1 MKVFFRKKWL
11 VNFFLG
17 MMLACQ
23 MASGAQEAYPAKPER
38 PLLLEYFRDFVI
50 RAGQTP
56 LPRLIEELTGFTHLI
71 NLLHT
76 AGKPETVIIAASG
89 QASAQLQPDRLR
101 ILTTNT
107 LLFPWPFYNDQAE
120 RIAEFEKLA
129 RSVSPDIIFLQ
140 EVWDNKS
147 LQLLLR
153 RFSDYHAVIM
163 PNPLFNLGGLMI
175 FSRIAPVRVTAENF
189 PLTLHHNPEE
199 LIARKGI
206 LWAEIKLNNRQ
217 VWLAT
222 THLYSASGEASFRP
236 NPVQFQHL
244 LKRMQAAPG
253 LVIAGGD
260 MNLEPDE
267 LESYLPENILRD
279 DCNLPT
285 AGRRIQRKLDYVL
298 AADTARP
305 SGIKIVGSRVEWKK
319 RFSDHHA
326 LLAEVIFS
334 PQP

>member
-1 MKVFFRKKWL
+1 
-11 VNFFLG
+11 
-17 MMLACQ
+17 MLLICHIAI
-23 MASGAQEAYPAKPER
+23 AAPGGYPAKPER
-38 PLLLEYFRDFVI
+38 PLLLEYFREFVI
-50 RAGQTP
+50 RAGQSH
-56 LPRLIEELTGFTHLI
+56 LPGILEELTGFTHLI

-76 AGKPETVIIAASG
+76 AGKPATMIITASV
-89 QASAQLQPDRLR
+89 QASVSLQPDRLR
-101 ILTTNT
+101 ILTANT
-107 LLFPWPFYNDQAE
+107 LLFPWPFYSDQAG

-153 RFSDYHAVIM
+153 HFSDYHAVIM

-175 FSRIAPVRVTAENF
+175 FSRIAPIRATAEAF

-206 LWAEIKLNNRQ
+206 LWAEIRLNDRH

-222 THLYSASGEASFRP
+222 THLYSSPVDAAFRP
-236 NPVQFQHL
+236 NPAQFKHL

-260 MNLEPDE
+260 MNLVPEE
-267 LESYLPENILRD
+267 LESYLPANILRD

-285 AGRRIQRKLDYVL
+285 AGSKIQRKLDYVL
-298 AADTARP
+298 AADMAQP
-305 SGIKIVGSRVEWKK
+305 SGIRVRGSRVEWKK
-319 RFSDHHA
+319 RFSDHQA
-326 LLAEVIFS
+326 VLAEVIFS
-334 PQP
+334 PRP